1 MERMNKRVVMIR
13 TGIVL
18 AKDGGALSALID
30 PLRFHIAPVF
40 GNGKQFYSF
49 LVTITEH
56 GGTFGNVDL
65 SQISGKDIHEAIG
78 FLVARQESDQI
89 KPFKEER

>member
-1 MERMNKRVVMIR
+1 MLQVDENH
-13 TGIVL
+13 VL
-18 AKDGGALSALID
+18 KSGTSVHIYSSAEKGKYFFDFSKD
-30 PLRFHIAPVF
+30 
-40 GNGKQFYSF
+40 GKQFYSF

-65 SQISGKDIHEAIG
+65 TQISGKDIHEAIG
-78 FLVARQESDQI
+78 FLVARKESGQI